1 MLKENPTNLQKLVQN
16 VNEVVF
22 MKLSQSLEM

>member
-16 VNEVVF
+16 VNEVGF